1 MWCQC
6 ARETCCDGL
15 RGRHRRGQPP
25 ITPDV
30 LDPCGDAWRRPS
42 PSVALSA
49 ELSNDSG
56 FHPALSGPEQ
66 SRYQITDVASVSRS
80 GLCINESPSGTAVV
94 APWVICGFL

>member
-1 MWCQC
+1 MPVCT
-6 ARETCCDGL
+6 RNVL
-15 RGRHRRGQPP
+15 RWSSRAPSPRPAP

-56 FHPALSGPEQ
+56 FSSSIVRPEQ

>member
-1 MWCQC
+1 MPVCT
-6 ARETCCDGL
+6 RNVL
-15 RGRHRRGQPP
+15 RWSSRAPSPRPAP

-56 FHPALSGPEQ
+56 FSSSIVRTGTVALSDHGCRLGEPVRLVHQ
-66 SRYQITDVASVSRS
+66 
-80 GLCINESPSGTAVV
+80 
-94 APWVICGFL
+94 

>member
-49 ELSNDSG
+49 ELSNNSG
-56 FHPALSGPEQ
+56 FSSSIVRTGTVALSDHGCRLGEPVRLVHQ
-66 SRYQITDVASVSRS
+66 
-80 GLCINESPSGTAVV
+80 
-94 APWVICGFL
+94 